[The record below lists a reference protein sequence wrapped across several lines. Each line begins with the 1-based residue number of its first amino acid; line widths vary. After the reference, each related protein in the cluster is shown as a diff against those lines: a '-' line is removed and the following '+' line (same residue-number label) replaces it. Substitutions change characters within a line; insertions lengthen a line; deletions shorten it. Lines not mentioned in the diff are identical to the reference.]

1 MGEYRMS
8 GAEMFVNQE
17 HSDSERLEWLEANL
31 ERLETVRAGIR
42 AGMSIRTAIDLQ
54 IEGVNY

>member
-1 MGEYRMS
+1 MS
-8 GAEMFVNQE
+8 GAEVYVTKE
-17 HSDSERLEWLEANL
+17 HTDSERLEWLEANL
-31 ERLETVRAGIR
+31 ERLETIRAGIR